1 MNIEKVSPEFA
12 TDLIKL
18 INSCKGIKYNAKV
31 DITTKSGKRINFE
44 YTTLDKIYAHV
55 KSNNDFALLE
65 PIGTN
70 EAGQPA
76 VQIILIHK
84 SGEAITSD
92 YYALNLPLNGS
103 KQDEG
108 SAITYTKRY
117 ALGSFL
123 GISTDVDNDANSGEG
138 GMKIPNYRDEFI
150 LICKKKGIDP
160 VAYAKEHGIN
170 KKTTQAEYQKIVMSL
185 QEQNA
190 EQNDE
195 TNSVV
200 SMNELCEVKN
210 ERKTY

>member
-1 MNIEKVSPEFA
+1 MNITKISPEFA
-12 TDLIKL
+12 TDLIEL
-18 INSCKGIKYNAKV
+18 INSCKGIKYNSKV
-31 DITTKSGKRINFE
+31 KIKTKTGREIEFE

-55 KSNNDFALLE
+55 KSNNNFALLE

-123 GISTDVDNDANSGEG
+123 GISTDGDNDVGSGNG
-138 GMKIPNYRDEFI
+138 GMKITNWRNEFI
-150 LICKKKGIDP
+150 RVCKDKGIDST
-160 VAYAKEHGIN
+160 AYANEHGIN
-170 KKTTQAEYQKIVMSL
+170 KKTTQAEFKAIVETL
-185 QEQNA
+185 QNEAMQQN
-190 EQNDE
+190 EPTEND
-195 TNSVV
+195 VV
-200 SMNELCEVKN
+200 SMDEL
-210 ERKTY
+210 

>member
-1 MNIEKVSPEFA
+1 MNITKVSTEFA

-18 INSCKGIKYNAKV
+18 INSLKGIKYNAKV
-31 DITTKSGKRINFE
+31 DFTSKKTGQRTTFE

-55 KSNNDFALLE
+55 KNNNDFALLE

-92 YYALNLPLNGS
+92 YYVLNLPNNGN

-108 SAITYTKRY
+108 AAITYTKRY

-123 GISTDVDNDANSGEG
+123 GISTDGDNDANSGSG
-138 GMKIPNYRDEFI
+138 GMKMIDWRKEYIRT
-150 LICKKKGIDP
+150 CQKKGIDYIK
-160 VAYAKEHGIN
+160 YANEHGID
-170 KKTTQAEYQKIVMSL
+170 KKTTQEEYREIVSDLEDYVEL
-185 QEQNA
+185 QGEPDNA
-190 EQNDE
+190 I
-195 TNSVV
+195 
-200 SMNELCEVKN
+200 SMNEIN
-210 ERKTY
+210 

>member
-1 MNIEKVSPEFA
+1 MNITNVSPEFA
-12 TDLIKL
+12 KDLIKL

-31 DITTKSGKRINFE
+31 DFTSKKTGQRTNFE

-55 KSNNDFALLE
+55 KTNNDFALLE

-92 YYALNLPLNGS
+92 YYVLNLPNNGS

-108 SAITYTKRY
+108 AAITYTKRY

-123 GISTDVDNDANSGEG
+123 GISTDGDNDANSGNG
-138 GMKIPNYRDEFI
+138 GMQITDWRKEFI
-150 LICKKKGIDP
+150 RTCKKQGIDYIK
-160 VAYAKEHGIN
+160 YAQEHGID
-170 KKTTQAEYQKIVMSL
+170 KKTTQEEYRDIVSDL
-185 QEQNA
+185 QGNA
-190 EQNDE
+190 ELQGE
-195 TNSVV
+195 PVV
-200 SMNELCEVKN
+200 TDDNVISMDKI
-210 ERKTY
+210 

>member
-1 MNIEKVSPEFA
+1 MNITSVSPEFA
-12 TDLIKL
+12 ADLIKL
-18 INSCKGIKYNAKV
+18 INSCKGIKYNKKV
-31 DITTKSGKRINFE
+31 AIKTKTGREISFE

-55 KSNNDFALLE
+55 KNDNNFALLE

-92 YYALNLPLNGS
+92 YYALNLPNNGS

-123 GISTDVDNDANSGEG
+123 GISTDIDNDANSADG
-138 GMKIPNYRDEFI
+138 GIQITDYRAEYI
-150 LICKKKGIDP
+150 RICKEKGINSVD
-160 VAYAKEHGIN
+160 YAKENGIN
-170 KKTTQAEYQKIVMSL
+170 KKTTQAQYKEICERLNNEVIQQNEPVEGERTMSM
-185 QEQNA
+185 
-190 EQNDE
+190 DE
-195 TNSVV
+195 I
-200 SMNELCEVKN
+200 
-210 ERKTY
+210 

>member
-12 TDLIKL
+12 VDLIKL
-18 INSCKGIKYNAKV
+18 INSCKGIKYNKKV
-31 DITTKSGKRINFE
+31 DITTKTGRKINFE
-44 YTTLDKIYAHV
+44 YTTLDKIYAHI
-55 KSNNDFALLE
+55 KNDDNFALLE

-70 EAGQPA
+70 ESGQPA

-123 GISTDVDNDANSGEG
+123 GISTDIDNDANSNNG
-138 GMKIPNYRDEFI
+138 GMKITNYRTEYI
-150 LICKKKGIDP
+150 RICKEKGLN
-160 VAYAKEHGIN
+160 ASEYAKANGIN
-170 KKTTQAEYQKIVMSL
+170 KKTTQAQYKEICERLENEVIQ
-185 QEQNA
+185 QE
-190 EQNDE
+190 EPVE
-195 TNSVV
+195 TDVV
-200 SMNELCEVKN
+200 SIDEI
-210 ERKTY
+210 

>member
-1 MNIEKVSPEFA
+1 MNITKVSPEFA
-12 TDLIKL
+12 ADLIEL
-18 INSCKGIKYNAKV
+18 VNSCKGIKYNKKV
-31 DITTKSGKRINFE
+31 NITTKTGRTINFE

-55 KSNNDFALLE
+55 KSNNNFALLE

-92 YYALNLPLNGS
+92 YYALNLPHNGN

-123 GISTDVDNDANSGEG
+123 GISTDDDNDAGSGSG
-138 GMKIPNYRDEFI
+138 GMEIKDWRQEFI
-150 LICKKKGIDP
+150 RLCKSRGIDS
-160 VAYAKEHGIN
+160 VAFAKENGIN
-170 KKTTQAEYQKIVMSL
+170 KKTTQAQYRNIV
-185 QEQNA
+185 
-190 EQNDE
+190 DE
-195 TNSVV
+195 LSKAVMQQDEPNEHNVV
-200 SMNELCEVKN
+200 SMDDL
-210 ERKTY
+210 